1 MCITDETIYNKTK
14 RIYRCGSVSS
24 GEANI
29 LEVTKYFCTHHVGGG
44 TAALGGVAGAV
55 GRGPVGVVVAVPHPE
70 LTLATITLVYHQ
82 VYRHLAFQT

>member
-1 MCITDETIYNKTK
+1 MKLSTTKQNASTDVV
-14 RIYRCGSVSS
+14 VSLVEKQIFLKIS
-24 GEANI
+24 
-29 LEVTKYFCTHHVGGG
+29 KYFCTHHVGGG

-55 GRGPVGVVVAVPHPE
+55 GRGPVGVVVAVPNPE

>member
-1 MCITDETIYNKTK
+1 MKLSTTKQNASTDVV
-14 RIYRCGSVSS
+14 VSLV
-24 GEANI
+24 EKQI
-29 LEVTKYFCTHHVGGG
+29 FLKITKYFCTHHVGGG
-44 TAALGGVAGAV
+44 TAALSGVAGAV

>member
-1 MCITDETIYNKTK
+1 MKLSTTKQNASTDVV
-14 RIYRCGSVSS
+14 VSLV
-24 GEANI
+24 EKQI
-29 LEVTKYFCTHHVGGG
+29 FLEINKYFCTHHVGGG

-55 GRGPVGVVVAVPHPE
+55 GRGPVGVVVAVPNPE